1 MKYTENQIITAM
13 KGTGGIISQ
22 IINNLSKLDSNT
34 TISRQGLYE
43 RIEKND
49 TLKEAYQAEQER
61 IGDIVETGFF
71 KALQGEKE
79 WAMKEWFRY
88 KGYTRGYVPKQQTD
102 LTSGDKPLPLLG
114 VIKVD
119 SDNSTP
125 EDSEPQAAD

>member
-22 IINNLSKLDSNT
+22 IIHNLSKLDSNT

-43 RIEKND
+43 RIDKSG
-49 TLKEAYQAEQER
+49 TLKEAYNAEQER

-71 KALQGEKE
+71 KALQDEEE

-88 KGYTRGYVPKQQTD
+88 KGYTRGYVQKQQVDANISVDPTKKLLEKYD
-102 LTSGDKPLPLLG
+102 LQIEGEDASKA
-114 VIKVD
+114 D
-119 SDNSTP
+119 ST
-125 EDSEPQAAD
+125 